1 MTDGDSEDDSK
12 PGFRLDLLLEN
23 NETLIGYNYKPLGKP
38 MDVWSLTCRHMIK
51 RSLAQVKEFRLNT
64 NSNSGSVVVKSVSL
78 VPPLSLDFDED
89 GKAYIRPQDLADF
102 ANGLTETWKQA
113 R

>member
-1 MTDGDSEDDSK
+1 MTDGNSEDDSK

-23 NETLIGYNYKPLGKP
+23 NETLIGYNYKAAWETDGRLVVDLSAYDKE
-38 MDVWSLTCRHMIK
+38 K
-51 RSLAQVKEFRLNT
+51 LAQVKEFRLNT

-89 GKAYIRPQDLADF
+89 GKAYIRLRIWQTLPMALQ
-102 ANGLTETWKQA
+102 
-113 R
+113 